1 MHRHGD
7 RQEQH
12 GGSHYQQIETRWF
25 GSQVIQIGGTD
36 KGGGFTP
43 TGQIRHM
50 IRFPQKRMERWKFSG
65 THGTSLTIFRN
76 DIVGQGYGVGGIG
89 VVTDGSV
96 LLQQVIKAGQW
107 MIVAWN
113 VDIITRFG
121 SKVTY
126 RESEFKSFHSC

>member
-1 MHRHGD
+1 
-7 RQEQH
+7 
-12 GGSHYQQIETRWF
+12 
-25 GSQVIQIGGTD
+25 
-36 KGGGFTP
+36 
-43 TGQIRHM
+43 
-50 IRFPQKRMERWKFSG
+50 
-65 THGTSLTIFRN
+65 
-76 DIVGQGYGVGGIG
+76 
-89 VVTDGSV
+89 